1 MTVVAYSIV
10 FAFPLIAL
18 IVVAKMVD
26 DESTMLYRHAVA
38 INLGLLIAAVV
49 MLTIIELVLV

>member
-1 MTVVAYSIV
+1 MR
-10 FAFPLIAL
+10 
-18 IVVAKMVD
+18 
-26 DESTMLYRHAVA
+26 YRHAVA